1 MAVVE
6 TIQPITEE
14 ITKGAN
20 VEKTLAKYFGLLVTK
35 DEVKNIKKALNK
47 QEEIK
52 LNAMIEEL
60 YNKRWSD
67 KEQTRKRLYQP
78 RQANIL

>member
-1 MAVVE
+1 MAFVE
-6 TIQPITEE
+6 TIQPIATE
-14 ITKGAN
+14 IVKGAN
-20 VEKTLAKYFGLLVTK
+20 VEKTLAKYFGLSVTK
-35 DEVKNIKKALNK
+35 DEVKNIKNALNK

-67 KEQTRKRLYQP
+67 KEQILKRLEQP

>member
-1 MAVVE
+1 MEVVE

-60 YNKRWSD
+60 YSKRWSD
-67 KEQTRKRLYQP
+67 KEQMRKRLDQP